1 MYSETMWIYHRKVK
15 LNAEPWEILVEES
28 CKHSRRR
35 ARWCRDKISPFQNHK
50 EITILAQVSS
60 LVYTIETAQKV
71 WFPLKKS
78 ASVFDICIE
87 KCDTVQV
94 YRSLPN
100 GRHLISSQ
108 HPTFVPKFFGARIN
122 LALARAS
129 LIKSVICCLLVARL
143 VQAWFATDVLPGFAN
158 DVSSESLNIDIR

>member
-1 MYSETMWIYHRKVK
+1 MWTYQRKVK
-15 LNAEPWEILVEES
+15 LSAELWEILVEES

-60 LVYTIETAQKV
+60 LVYTIETAQMV
-71 WFPLKKS
+71 WFPLKDLHQCLTWKY
-78 ASVFDICIE
+78 
-87 KCDTVQV
+87 DTVQLH
-94 YRSLPN
+94 RSLPK

-108 HPTFVPKFFGARIN
+108 LPTFVPKFFGARIN

-158 DVSSESLNIDIR
+158 DVSSKSLNIDIR